1 MFVIY
6 DREIPDI
13 IYGITETEQQAK
25 TAKAFLVDDSM
36 AEMLRVDPMESGIYW
51 ENWSVEQKQQLK
63 EETTDTIGI
72 VETKLNTI
80 RTCTGEEFYV

>member
-25 TAKAFLVDDSM
+25 TAKAFLVDDLM
-36 AEMLRVDPMESGIYW
+36 AEILRVDPMESGIYW
-51 ENWSVEQKQQLK
+51 ENWSVEQKRQLK
-63 EETTDTIGI
+63 EETADTIGI

>member
-6 DREIPDI
+6 DRETPNT

-25 TAKAFLVDDSM
+25 TAKAFLVNDLI
-36 AEMLRVDPMESGIYW
+36 AEILTVDPMESGIYW
-51 ENWSVEQKQQLK
+51 ESWSTEQKQQLK
-63 EETTDTIGI
+63 EETANIIGI
-72 VETKLNTI
+72 VEIKLNTI